1 MIQDFKDSIK
11 TLNLQIYIDVVYKI
25 IDVYFT
31 LDLDNINLRS
41 DKKAVDILEL
51 F

>member
-1 MIQDFKDSIK
+1 MIQDFKDNIK

-31 LDLDNINLRS
+31 LDLDN
-41 DKKAVDILEL
+41 K
-51 F
+51 